1 MTNSNGEEIIQWIE
15 SQPELDYLRI
25 TANKTL
31 CEYRIDEAE
40 PSDRIIVNTRQDL
53 ALGRET
59 FLQKII
65 NTFWVPGEKLRGKQ
79 LASKELDNSLSTTS
93 KLMSVST
100 IWDFVCTL
108 PIFIYVLSPIA
119 KGISGPAGFLF
130 GFIILWASNIT
141 GENSTNRTSNNTTKA
156 TASLIAFLILSLAK
170 TAVSGV
176 GIDMIISKGRI
187 IEDFASE
194 KILEKADLEQTISN
208 SAFSNV
214 APDPSVSSEYLNAQK
229 QCEQLNQQICNLDRS
244 KRRDRKLF
252 KELYFD
258 ANKAPNAPCP
268 KAASLGQVFTDE
280 KGSQQSEID
289 NKQSAAALRMEDKR
303 DMSNI
308 VYLMKY
314 YPEEYSTY
322 FKGVPPS
329 ILNNT
334 KLTGK
339 EMNSILITTSEGVD
353 PIDWVDERK
362 GDAIAESTKQ
372 FFNKIQNNEIASL
385 GMSIFAFIVSL
396 ILTSTASI
404 LLYSTGNNPEVKA
417 SFTSGLGKKVNSL
430 MSMFRKDVDN

>member
-1 MTNSNGEEIIQWIE
+1 MANSNGEEIIQWIE

-40 PSDRIIVNTRQDL
+40 LSDRIIVNTRQDL

-108 PIFIYVLSPIA
+108 PIFIYVLSPLA

-194 KILEKADLEQTISN
+194 KILEKADVEQTISN

-214 APDPSVSSEYLNAQK
+214 APDPSVSSEYLFAQK
-229 QCEQLNQQICNLDRS
+229 RCEQLNQQMSNLDRS

-289 NKQSAAALRMEDKR
+289 NKKSAAALRMEDKR

-308 VYLMKY
+308 VYLMTY
-314 YPEEYSTY
+314 YPREYSTY

-339 EMNSILITTSEGVD
+339 EMNSILITTTEGVD

>member
-1 MTNSNGEEIIQWIE
+1 MANSDKEEIIQWIE

-31 CEYRIDEAE
+31 CEYRLDEVE
-40 PSDRIIVNTRQDL
+40 LTDRITVNTREDL

-65 NTFWVPGEKLRGKQ
+65 NTVWVPGEKLRGKQ
-79 LASKELDNSLSTTS
+79 VASKELDNSLSTTS

-108 PIFIYVLSPIA
+108 PIFIYVLSPLA
-119 KGISGPAGFLF
+119 KGVSGPAGFIF

-194 KILEKADLEQTISN
+194 KILEKADKEQTISS

-214 APDPSVSSEYLNAQK
+214 APDPAVSSQYLLAQK
-229 QCEQLNQQICNLDRS
+229 RCEQLNQQMSNLDRS

-258 ANKAPNAPCP
+258 ANKASDAPCP
-268 KAASLGQVFTDE
+268 KASSLGQVFTD
-280 KGSQQSEID
+280 Q
-289 NKQSAAALRMEDKR
+289 
-303 DMSNI
+303 
-308 VYLMKY
+308 
-314 YPEEYSTY
+314 
-322 FKGVPPS
+322 
-329 ILNNT
+329 
-334 KLTGK
+334 
-339 EMNSILITTSEGVD
+339 
-353 PIDWVDERK
+353 
-362 GDAIAESTKQ
+362 
-372 FFNKIQNNEIASL
+372 
-385 GMSIFAFIVSL
+385 
-396 ILTSTASI
+396 
-404 LLYSTGNNPEVKA
+404 
-417 SFTSGLGKKVNSL
+417 
-430 MSMFRKDVDN
+430 

>member
-1 MTNSNGEEIIQWIE
+1 MSNKEGEEIIQWIE

-31 CEYRIDEAE
+31 CEYKIDEVE
-40 PSDRIIVNTRQDL
+40 LTERIKVNSRQDL
-53 ALGRET
+53 AISRET
-59 FLQKII
+59 FIQKII
-65 NTFWVPGEKLRGKQ
+65 NTVWVPGEKLRGKQ
-79 LASKELDNSLSTTS
+79 VASKELDNSLSTTS

-108 PIFIYVLSPIA
+108 PIFIYVLSPLA

-194 KILEKADLEQTISN
+194 KILEKADVEQSISN
-208 SAFSNV
+208 SAFSDV
-214 APDPSVSSEYLNAQK
+214 APDPSVSSEYLFAQK
-229 QCEQLNQQICNLDRS
+229 QCEQLNQQMSNLDRS

-280 KGSQQSEID
+280 KGSKQSEID
-289 NKQSAAALRMEDKR
+289 NKQSAAAQRMEDKR
-303 DMSNI
+303 DMSKI
-308 VYLMKY
+308 IYLMKY
-314 YPEEYSTY
+314 YPDVYNTY
-322 FKGVPPS
+322 FKGIPAS
-329 ILNNT
+329 MLNST
-334 KLTGK
+334 SLTGS
-339 EMNSILITTSEGVD
+339 ERTPILTTTIEGAE
-353 PIDWVDERK
+353 PIDWVDDRK

-404 LLYSTGNNPEVKA
+404 LLYSTGKNPEVKA
-417 SFTSGLGKKVNSL
+417 SFTSGLGKKFNSL
-430 MSMFRKDVDN
+430 MSMYRKDVDN